1 MGDRRVREGSFLIDI
16 QDLSTRIPQLD
27 LTSPRH
33 RLGRGQASNVTG
45 LDVVTPNVHRPE
57 RGRKPVGV
65 FIPEADRPVSYVG
78 TLNAAA
84 FVPLRYSFV
93 RRTYREI
100 QLVRTGSYDP
110 SDGTLTDSDPND
122 AFASYAFK
130 SRDRVLLHTPTG
142 LKGYHEVFS
151 RTSDTVIVLAKG
163 LLPATTNIVYT
174 LLQGKCV
181 AYIPTDPF
189 GDDTTWNRAFLK
201 SPDLYDAE
209 GGWDSGLVD
218 GFTNVRPDGRGQD
231 ADDPIIGGSGERMKV
246 LRVDTYAQEN
256 DTLIILTPAVDED
269 VTNKVVI
276 TGAQQVSLRGV
287 LVTNGRKF
295 WLLRSG
301 QYDLMMDL
309 GSNDYLGTTWKSAWI
324 ASNRFLLV
332 SPKFAPR
339 VLHLTKE
346 VLSLG
351 ETDGQEIIAGMLP
364 PSKPPNIEDVSLTEN
379 RVNPELERVIAPSW
393 LGLLKAGEGNL
404 VSGSDYY
411 VLVRAVNVFDR
422 IASHFVQVVKQLA
435 SPVISPTDYDSPG
448 TWSTSLIPSSTVT
461 FAGVN
466 TGGIAIHEALNNSQR
481 ANKEYPYFPPIMHD
495 RMTHIEVWRS
505 GPDALTYYLESII
518 DIVDFEEGNELVNR
532 NLDYPSIQYF
542 AWVAAYNLSLS
553 GLKIGI
559 TTWPVTMSAETLAAL
574 LPLTDVERISG
585 GLPPMCRDVV
595 SLDGVTLCFGRADAL
610 RTNPTFY
617 AKSFFIRGAEYLER
631 GDGDFELW
639 APNLFERYAFQ
650 DGDQIVITFGGMAGS
665 NNDNLDE
672 GTSVPL
678 GVYDVVSRTDD
689 HTIVCEGAPLSHAVY
704 PTNDV
709 HLRVVTVTD
718 EANSILTKKTGAPVF
733 VSSLVGKTI
742 VFLGT
747 DKSKE
752 RSVAVTA
759 VIQEFIDVTQVRLTG
774 NYNALVDY
782 EEYFQVYDA
791 DLTMSNEN
799 REQGVS
805 FHLRRP
811 ITWRWTH
818 IESDE
823 DVWFSRMDLFAP
835 ESFPP
840 RVLQLSK
847 MGDTFRKAVNI
858 GNYVAVIM
866 DQGVHLL
873 FKGLDVFQRV
883 VLLKDTIADVG
894 EGTPWKDSVIKVSN
908 RILLWATASG
918 INAMAVSTEPDDTG
932 NRARITAL
940 DERRFKGW
948 FQEAKDNGYV
958 IDAGFDSEHNIVR
971 FRRNEGGHSY
981 QTLQGNLSTGLWTL
995 LLHDNGVR
1003 YVSSSILESTELSVP
1018 RLYSVEGLTGAVFE
1032 VNTSQSSD
1040 PYSSILLSGTLEDM
1054 TVSSTSIRSS
1064 NPVFS
1069 TLLTGETIHFT
1080 SDKPGV
1086 SGAVRTILNAT
1097 STTLT
1102 FTSLPELNA
1111 DDGFRIA
1118 PIPLKIRHAP
1128 FQGIS
1133 PAGVK
1138 TLDRIG
1144 TRFVPGDRG
1153 SVDTV
1158 TLRCFQNLKDE
1169 AVSSG
1174 PVDVFD
1180 SDAAGKTSRDRVLSL
1195 DGQGYALELELDV
1208 PDARGDLSIELLEF
1222 GVRVE
1227 VDETLDVET

>member
-84 FVPLRYSFV
+84 FVPIRYSFV

-100 QLVRTGSYDP
+100 QLVQTGSYNPDTGALV
-110 SDGTLTDSDPND
+110 DAD
-122 AFASYAFK
+122 AFTSYSFK
-130 SRDRVLLHTPTG
+130 SGDRVILHTPTS
-142 LKGYHEVFS
+142 LKGYHQVFS
-151 RTSDTVIVLAKG
+151 RSSNNAIMLAQNLIPKIG
-163 LLPATTNIVYT
+163 ESNVSLDYT

-189 GDDTTWNRAFLK
+189 GDDTTWNRAFIK

-209 GGWDSGLVD
+209 GGWDQGLVD
-218 GFTNVRPDGRGQD
+218 GFTNVRPDGRG
-231 ADDPIIGGSGERMKV
+231 DDDGSGERMKV
-246 LRVDTYAQEN
+246 LRIDTYAQPN
-256 DTLIILTPAVDED
+256 DTLIILAPADDAD
-269 VTNKVVI
+269 VTQKIII
-276 TGAQQVSLRGV
+276 TGARQVSLRGV

-295 WLLRSG
+295 WLLYSG
-301 QYDLMMDL
+301 RYDLMIDL
-309 GSNDYLGTTWKSAWI
+309 GSDGYLGTTWKSAWI

-339 VLHLTKE
+339 VLYLTKE
-346 VLSLG
+346 VLSVG

-379 RVNPELERVIAPSW
+379 RINPELERVIAPSW
-393 LGLLKAGEGNL
+393 TGKLNAGRGDL
-404 VSGSDYY
+404 VAGSDYHI
-411 VLVRAVNVFDR
+411 LVRAININDR
-422 IASHFVQVVKQLA
+422 TASHFVQVTTQTAATV
-435 SPVISPTDYDSPG
+435 SDTDYDSQSGLVSIVPA
-448 TWSTSLIPSSTVT
+448 STVV

-466 TGGIAIHEALNNSQR
+466 TGGIEVNAVLNNSQR
-481 ANKEYPYFPPIMHD
+481 TSKEYPYFPPIMSE
-495 RMTHIEVWRS
+495 RMTHVEIWRS
-505 GPDALTYYLESII
+505 GPDALTYYLESLINV
-518 DIVDFEEGNELVNR
+518 VDFEEGNELVAQN
-532 NLDYPSIQYF
+532 NDYTGIEYF
-542 AWVAAYNLSLS
+542 AWTANSNITLPAALQL
-553 GLKIGI
+553 
-559 TTWPVTMSAETLAAL
+559 TTWPVTMSNESLAAL
-574 LPLTDVERISG
+574 IPLTDTERISG
-585 GLPPMCRDVV
+585 GLPPMCRDAV
-595 SLDGVTLCFGRADAL
+595 SLDGVTLCFGRADAV

-617 AKSFFIRGAEYLER
+617 AKSFFVRGADYLER
-631 GDGDFELW
+631 GDGDFELK
-639 APNLFERYAFQ
+639 ATKLFERYAFQ
-650 DGDQIVITFGGMAGS
+650 DGDQIIITFGGMAGS

-672 GTSVPL
+672 GTSVPV

-689 HTIVCEGAPLSHAVY
+689 HRIVCEGAPLSFPLIDAADAFLDGA
-704 PTNDV
+704 PTDA
-709 HLRVVTVTD
+709 
-718 EANSILTKKTGAPVF
+718 ANSQITSDGEVF
-733 VSSLVGKTI
+733 AEDMEGETI

-747 DKSKE
+747 DKTKA
-752 RSVAVTA
+752 RSVAITA
-759 VIQEFIDVTQVRLTG
+759 VIASYIDTQNVTLDA
-774 NYNALVDY
+774 NYSETVVSG
-782 EEYFQVYDA
+782 EYFEIYNA
-791 DLTMSNEN
+791 DLTMSNAS
-799 REQGVS
+799 REQGVT
-805 FHLRRP
+805 FYLRRP

-918 INAMAVSTEPDDTG
+918 INAMAVSSEEDDTG

-948 FQEAKDNGYV
+948 FQAAKQNGET

-971 FRRNEGGHSY
+971 FRRALSDHTY
-981 QTLQGNLSTGLWTL
+981 QVLQGNLATGLWTL
-995 LLHDNGVR
+995 LDHDNGIA
-1003 YVSSSILESTELSVP
+1003 YVSSSILEPTELSVP
-1018 RLYSVEGLTGAVFE
+1018 RLYSIEGLTGAVFE

-1040 PYSSILLSGTLEDM
+1040 PYSSILLSGTLEAM

-1064 NPVFS
+1064 TPVFS
-1069 TLLTGETIHFT
+1069 TLLIGEMIHFT
-1080 SDKPGV
+1080 SSKPGV

-1097 STTLT
+1097 PTTLT

-1128 FQGIS
+1128 FQGTN

-1153 SVDTV
+1153 GVNTV

-1208 PDARGDLSIELLEF
+1208 PDAREDLSIELLEF
-1222 GVRVE
+1222 GVRIE
-1227 VDETLDVET
+1227 TDETLDVES